1 MNNTFNSEYFA
12 ELYDSYFNKC
22 YLFTKSYVHDKHVA
36 EDITSE
42 SLIKLYE
49 ILQREEIKNISA
61 YLMTLLR
68 NKSLDHLRHLAAREK
83 AYSNLSTIDSQELAF
98 RISTLE
104 ECDPDIIFS
113 KEIQSIINKTL
124 SDLSSQTRKIYLLS
138 RNENYTNKEIASE
151 MDLSVKSVEYHMT
164 KALSAL
170 RVNLKDYLPSVII
183 LFFF

>member
-1 MNNTFNSEYFA
+1 MMKTFNSENFA
-12 ELYDSYFNKC
+12 ELYDAYFNKS
-22 YLFTKSYVHDKHVA
+22 YMFTKSYVHDKHVA
-36 EDITSE
+36 EDIASE
-42 SLIKLYE
+42 SFVKLYE
-49 ILQREEIKNISA
+49 VLQREDIANIPA

-68 NKSLDHLRHLAAREK
+68 NKSLDYLRHLAVREK
-83 AYSNLSTIDSQELAF
+83 AYSNLSSIDSQELSF

-113 KEIQSIINKTL
+113 KEIQNIINKTL

-170 RVNLKDYLPSVII
+170 RVNLKDYLPSVVI